1 MSLFKAQVVS
11 QCTSARRA
19 SFGTSLTSASFSFA
33 LQLAV
38 ASGAVVIATSSSDEK
53 LEVAKK
59 LGARHVIN
67 YKKTP
72 EWEKEVLK
80 IVREHIV
87 NIIATCLICMHPII
101 DKRTGRRPRYRSRW
115 TWYPR
120 EIHRQR
126 SHGRLG
132 SRHRFPRR
140 NCTSASQ
147 L

>member
-1 MSLFKAQVVS
+1 MSSFKAQVAS
-11 QCTSARRA
+11 QCTSTRSA
-19 SFGTSLTSASFSFA
+19 SFGTSLINASFSFA

-59 LGARHVIN
+59 LGARHLIN

-80 IVREHIV
+80 IVREHMLNIV
-87 NIIATCLICMHPII
+87 ATFLTCMHHV
-101 DKRTGRRPRYRSRW
+101 DKRKRRRPRYRSGW
-115 TWYPR
+115 AWYAR

-132 SRHRFPRR
+132 PRYRFPRR
-140 NCTSASQ
+140 NCTSAYQS
-147 L
+147 